1 MLQYILK
8 RVGLMVFTL
17 WFIITITFTAMYF
30 MPGNPYSNAD
40 KLPLEEIEKLDHAHG
55 FDRPYV
61 TQYVDFMT
69 NITGFQGL
77 ILTPYEAN
85 EYEVDGEDPG
95 LLGFNM
101 GYSFSNQTDVSKV
114 IGKSYPVSLQLGV
127 ASVTFGTI
135 MGVALGL
142 VASIKKNSFWDYFA
156 TFIAV
161 LGVSFPSFV
170 LASYN
175 QYIFSVTLGI
185 MPTMYSK
192 GDLPSMILPVVS
204 LSVFAVS
211 QVARVTRTEMIDVL
225 GSNYITLAKA
235 KGVSNRK
242 VIFKHAFRNI
252 LVAVITI
259 LGPIMVSLTT
269 GSLVIESIFSI
280 PGLGKNLVPA
290 VLSNDVFL
298 VLGTTIVISL
308 QILVMYLIVDI
319 LYVFVDPRIKLAGG
333 KNE

>member
-17 WFIITITFTAMYF
+17 WFIITITFTAMYL
-30 MPGNPYSNAD
+30 MPGDPYSNAD
-40 KLPLEEIEKLDHAHG
+40 RLPQDQIDVLDHTYG
-55 FDRPYV
+55 FDRSYPV
-61 TQYVDFMT
+61 QYADYLT
-69 NITGFQGL
+69 NITGFSGL
-77 ILTPYEAN
+77 ITTPYE
-85 EYEVDGEDPG
+85 GEASSIF
-95 LLGFNM
+95 GFNM
-101 GYSFSNQTDVSKV
+101 GYSFTNQGPVTTTIKR
-114 IGKSYPVSLQLGV
+114 SYPVSLQLGIT
-127 ASVTFGTI
+127 SVIFGTLV
-135 MGVALGL
+135 GVALGL
-142 VASIKKNSFWDYFA
+142 LASIKKNSFWDYFA

-175 QYIFSVTLGI
+175 QYFFSVLLGI
-185 MPTMYSK
+185 TPTMYSK
-192 GDLPSMILPVVS
+192 GDITSVILPVVS
-204 LSVFAVS
+204 LSVFAIS

-235 KGVSNRK
+235 KGVSNKK
-242 VIFKHAFRNI
+242 VVFKHAFRNI

-280 PGLGKNLVPA
+280 PGIGQNLVPG
-290 VLSNDVFL
+290 VLANDVFL
-298 VLGTTIVISL
+298 VLGTTIVISI

-333 KNE
+333 NNE

>member
-30 MPGNPYSNAD
+30 MPGNPYPNAD
-40 KLPLEEIEKLDHAHG
+40 RLPETKIEELDHAHG
-55 FDRPYV
+55 FDRPYL
-61 TQYVDFMT
+61 TQYVDYIT
-69 NITGFQGL
+69 NITGFSGVL
-77 ILTPYEAN
+77 TTPYEGKA
-85 EYEVDGEDPG
+85 DSPF
-95 LLGFNM
+95 GFEM
-101 GYSFSNQTDVSKV
+101 GYSFSNTGDVSKT
-114 IGKSYPVSLQLGV
+114 IAKSYPVSLQLGIT
-127 ASVTFGTI
+127 SVIFGTI
-135 MGVALGL
+135 VGVVLGL

-175 QYIFSVTLGI
+175 QYIFSVVLGI
-185 MPTMYSK
+185 TPTMYSK
-192 GDLPSMILPVVS
+192 GDFISMVLPVVS
-204 LSVFAVS
+204 LSVFAIS

-235 KGVSNRK
+235 KGVSNKK
-242 VIFKHAFRNI
+242 VVFKHAFRNI

-259 LGPIMVSLTT
+259 LGPITVSLTT

-280 PGLGKNLVPA
+280 PGIGQNLVPG

-298 VLGTTIVISL
+298 VLGTTIVISI
-308 QILVMYLIVDI
+308 QILIMYLIVDI

>member
-30 MPGNPYSNAD
+30 MPGNPYPNAD
-40 KLPLEEIEKLDHAHG
+40 RLPLTKIEELDHTYG
-55 FDRPYV
+55 FDRPYIV
-61 TQYVDFMT
+61 QYADYMT
-69 NITGFQGL
+69 NITGLSGL
-77 ILTPYEAN
+77 ITTEKEGDA
-85 EYEVDGEDPG
+85 DSIF
-95 LLGFNM
+95 GFEM
-101 GYSFSNQTDVSKV
+101 GYSFSNTGDVSKT
-114 IGKSYPVSLQLGV
+114 IAKAYPISLQLGLT
-127 ASVTFGTI
+127 SVIFGTI

-192 GDLPSMILPVVS
+192 GDLLSIILPVVS
-204 LSVFAVS
+204 LSVFAIS

-235 KGVSNRK
+235 KGVSNKK
-242 VIFKHAFRNI
+242 VVFKHAFRNI

-259 LGPIMVSLTT
+259 LGPITVALTT
-269 GSLVIESIFSI
+269 GSLVIESIFAI
-280 PGLGKNLVPA
+280 PGIGKNLVPA
-290 VLSNDVFL
+290 VLSNDVYL

>member
-30 MPGNPYSNAD
+30 MPGNPYPNAD
-40 KLPLEEIEKLDHAHG
+40 RLPQNKIDELDHTHG
-55 FDRPYV
+55 FDRPYIV
-61 TQYVDFMT
+61 QYVDYMT
-69 NITGFQGL
+69 NITGFSGA
-77 ILTPYEAN
+77 ITTPYE
-85 EYEVDGEDPG
+85 GEADS
-95 LLGFNM
+95 LFGFEM
-101 GYSFSNQTDVSKV
+101 GYSFTNTGPVGST
-114 IGKSYPVSLQLGV
+114 IARSYPVSLQLGIT
-127 ASVTFGTI
+127 SVIFGTI
-135 MGVALGL
+135 IGVMLGL

-175 QYIFSVTLGI
+175 QYIFSVLLGI
-185 MPTMYSK
+185 TPTMYSK
-192 GDLPSMILPVVS
+192 GDPISMILPVVS
-204 LSVFAVS
+204 LSVFAIS

-235 KGVSNRK
+235 KGVSNKK
-242 VIFKHAFRNI
+242 VVFKHAFRNI

-259 LGPIMVSLTT
+259 LGPITVSLTT

-280 PGLGKNLVPA
+280 PGIGNNLVPA

-298 VLGTTIVISL
+298 VLGTTIVISI
-308 QILVMYLIVDI
+308 QILAMYLIVDI
-319 LYVFVDPRIKLAGG
+319 LYVVVDPRIKLAGG

>member
-1 MLQYILK
+1 MLHYILK
-8 RVGLMVFTL
+8 RVGLMIFTL
-17 WFIITITFTAMYF
+17 WFIITITFTAMHF
-30 MPGNPYSNAD
+30 MPGNPYPNAD
-40 KLPLEEIEKLDHAHG
+40 RMPQTKVEELDRAHG
-55 FDRPYV
+55 FDRPFMV
-61 TQYVDFMT
+61 QYADYMT
-69 NITGFQGL
+69 NI
-77 ILTPYEAN
+77 
-85 EYEVDGEDPG
+85 
-95 LLGFNM
+95 LGFSGLMTTPFEGEADSIFGFEM
-101 GYSFSNQTDVSKV
+101 GYSFSNTTDVTKV
-114 IGKSYPVSLQLGV
+114 IGKSYPVSLQLGLT
-127 ASVTFGTI
+127 SVVFGTI

-142 VASIKKNSFWDYFA
+142 LASIKKNSFWDYFA

-175 QYIFSVTLGI
+175 QYIFSVVLGI
-185 MPTMYSK
+185 MPTMYTK
-192 GDLPSMILPVVS
+192 GNLVSLVLPVVS
-204 LSVFAVS
+204 LSVFAIS

-242 VIFKHAFRNI
+242 VVFKHAFRNI

-259 LGPIMVSLTT
+259 LGPITVSLTT
-269 GSLVIESIFSI
+269 GSLVIESIFAI

-290 VLSNDVFL
+290 VLSNDVYL

-308 QILVMYLIVDI
+308 QILVMYLIVDL
-319 LYVFVDPRIKLAGG
+319 LYVVVDPRIKLAGG